1 MIRELYFPTPI
12 YVLDIKDQSINEQLE
27 KDILN
32 WYNKDKGINRTN
44 VNGWH
49 SKTTMHELPEYKR
62 LTDALY
68 EAQKKIYIEED
79 LDSEP
84 FLGNMWANVN
94 PKGGMNRAHIHP
106 NSLWSGVYYVK
117 ANKNSGHLKIDDP
130 RSIASMSR
138 PRLKEKQH
146 PIRLWRE
153 TSFEPKVGRLI
164 MFPAWLVHAVDPNL
178 SDELRI
184 SVSFNFMQKCMVV

>member
-1 MIRELYFPTPI
+1 MIRELYFPTPVYI
-12 YVLDIKDQSINEQLE
+12 LDINDMSINKQLE

-32 WYNKDKGINRTN
+32 WYYEDKGIRRTN
-44 VNGWH
+44 INGWH
-49 SKTTMHELPEYKR
+49 SKTTMHEMPEYKR
-62 LTDALY
+62 LTNALY

-94 PKGGMNRAHIHP
+94 PKGGMNRAHVHP

-130 RSIASMSR
+130 RSIALMSR

-146 PIRLWRE
+146 PMRLWRE
-153 TSFEPKVGRLI
+153 SSFEPKAGRLI
-164 MFPAWLVHAVDPNL
+164 MFPAWLVHCVDPNM

>member
-1 MIRELYFPTPI
+1 MIRELYFPTPVYI
-12 YVLDIKDQSINEQLE
+12 LDINDMSINKQLE

-32 WYNKDKGINRTN
+32 WYYEDKGIRRTN
-44 VNGWH
+44 INGWH
-49 SKTTMHELPEYKR
+49 SKTTMHEMPEYKR
-62 LTDALY
+62 LTNALY

-94 PKGGMNRAHIHP
+94 PKGGMNRAHVHP

-117 ANKNSGHLKIDDP
+117 ANKDSGHLKIDDP
-130 RSIASMSR
+130 RSIALMSR

-146 PIRLWRE
+146 PMRLWRE
-153 TSFEPKVGRLI
+153 SSFEPKAGRLI
-164 MFPAWLVHAVDPNL
+164 MFPAWLVHCVDPNM

-184 SVSFNFMQKCMVV
+184 SVSFNFMQKCMIV

>member
-1 MIRELYFPTPI
+1 MIRELYFPTPVYI
-12 YVLDIKDQSINEQLE
+12 LDINDMSINKQLE

-32 WYNKDKGINRTN
+32 WYYEDKGIRRTN
-44 VNGWH
+44 INGWH
-49 SKTTMHELPEYKR
+49 SKTTMHEMPEYKR
-62 LTDALY
+62 LTNALY

-94 PKGGMNRAHIHP
+94 PKGGMNRAHVHP

-117 ANKNSGHLKIDDP
+117 ANKDSGHLKIDDP
-130 RSIASMSR
+130 RSIALMSR

-146 PIRLWRE
+146 PMRLWRE
-153 TSFEPKVGRLI
+153 SSFEPKAGRLI
-164 MFPAWLVHAVDPNL
+164 MFPAWLVHCVDPNM

-184 SVSFNFMQKCMVV
+184 SISFNFMQKCMIV

>member
-49 SKTTMHELPEYKR
+49 SKTTMHEMPEYKR
-62 LTDALY
+62 FTDALY

>member
-49 SKTTMHELPEYKR
+49 SKTTMHEMPEYKR

-94 PKGGMNRAHIHP
+94 PKGGMNRAPIHP

>member
-1 MIRELYFPTPI
+1 MIRELYFPTPVYI
-12 YVLDIKDQSINEQLE
+12 LDINDMSINKQLE

-32 WYNKDKGINRTN
+32 WYYEDKGIRRTN
-44 VNGWH
+44 INGWH
-49 SKTTMHELPEYKR
+49 SKTTMHEMPEYKR
-62 LTDALY
+62 LTNALY

-94 PKGGMNRAHIHP
+94 PKGGMNRAHVHP

-117 ANKNSGHLKIDDP
+117 ANKDSGHLKIDDP
-130 RSIASMSR
+130 RSIALMSR

-146 PIRLWRE
+146 PMRLWRE
-153 TSFEPKVGRLI
+153 SSFEPKAGRLI
-164 MFPAWLVHAVDPNL
+164 MFPAWLVHCVDPNM

>member
-1 MIRELYFPTPI
+1 MHRELHFPTPVYI
-12 YVLDIKDQSINEQLE
+12 LDINDMSINKQLE

-32 WYNKDKGINRTN
+32 WYYEDKGIRRTN
-44 VNGWH
+44 INGWH
-49 SKTTMHELPEYKR
+49 SKTTMHEMPEYKR
-62 LTDALY
+62 LTNALY

-94 PKGGMNRAHIHP
+94 PKGGMNRAHVHP

-117 ANKNSGHLKIDDP
+117 ANKDSGHLKIDDP
-130 RSIASMSR
+130 RSIALMSR

-146 PIRLWRE
+146 PMRLWRE
-153 TSFEPKVGRLI
+153 SSFEPKAGRLI
-164 MFPAWLVHAVDPNL
+164 MFPAWLVHCVDPNM